1 MMSWRIAQF
10 IALLPLGTGINRVL
24 VKCFQVTMGS
34 YDSKGIPASRRLA
47 SCETSAWVGWTFLM
61 FIQRTTIV
69 FPWSEPLWPRQSAFL
84 GVPFTFFILNLR
96 LDVFNRIAGLDIE
109 CDRFSCECF
118 DKNLHNVTESMCPTF
133 IVGDTKIK
141 CKDWPMLFRKF
152 LLH

>member
-84 GVPFTFFILNLR
+84 GVPFTFFVLYLRFDVLNC
-96 LDVFNRIAGLDIE
+96 IARFDIE
-109 CDRFSCECF
+109 SDGFSGECF
-118 DKNLHNVTESMCPTF
+118 DKYLHGLCGPKGGHIYSRTSISTVEQN
-133 IVGDTKIK
+133 
-141 CKDWPMLFRKF
+141 
-152 LLH
+152 